1 MDAGGGLPSVPVP
14 ELRALGERLRA
25 IGYDSLRLRS
35 RLGRVPDRLTAG
47 VVAAADVRAGD
58 DDLAAAIRF
67 WCLGLPAAEATLS
80 ARLEPTGTTAL
91 EAAGLVRRAGSS
103 LQAAVRITPALG
115 RLLVHDFDR
124 GDAMAREHVVGIG
137 PASRTLAGLTP
148 RETVERA
155 ADIGS
160 GSGVQALAMAGH
172 ARTVVATDINPR
184 AGWTTLASAALN
196 GVSVEMRLGDAL
208 EPLAGERFDLLVSNP
223 PFVVSPRSE
232 LTFRD
237 APVRGDALC
246 EAIVRAA
253 PSHLTPGGMAVVLV
267 NWVVPQNEP
276 ATAGA
281 ERWLSGL
288 PVTALLLHHDVL
300 DPVTYAQRW
309 SMLPLDAS
317 WQDHRETLD
326 AWVSELRRLGAD
338 HVASGA
344 IVLEASE
351 GPSRVQVVP
360 MRRRP
365 MNGGSQVRRMMRAI
379 GRFDGPADPRL
390 PDTRFRLVHG
400 HRIDQRLH
408 YGHGSY
414 QAAAASIELDRTAGV
429 AGTIPARLLEAVFR
443 MDGSARL
450 ADLGDTADGSLAE
463 TALELFELGFLEI
476 VEPAA

>member
-14 ELRALGERLRA
+14 ELRALGAHLRA
-25 IGYDSLRLRS
+25 MGYDSLRLRS
-35 RLGRVPDRLTAG
+35 RLGRIPDRLAAG

-58 DDLAAAIRF
+58 DHLAAAIRF
-67 WCLGLPAAEATLS
+67 WGLGLPAHEATLPGQLDS
-80 ARLEPTGTTAL
+80 TTLATL
-91 EAAGLVRRAGSS
+91 EAAGLVRRAGPS

-124 GDAMAREHVVGIG
+124 GGVMAREHVVGIG

-148 RETVERA
+148 REQVERA

-160 GSGVQALAMAGH
+160 GSGIQALALTGH
-172 ARTVVATDINPR
+172 ARTVVATDISPR

-208 EPLAGERFDLLVSNP
+208 GPVAGERFDLLVSNP

-237 APVRGDALC
+237 APVRGDAMC
-246 EAIVRAA
+246 AAIVRSV
-253 PSHLTPGGMAVVLV
+253 PSHLAPGGMAVLLV
-267 NWVVPQNEP
+267 NWLVRESEP

-281 ERWLSGL
+281 ERWLAGL

-309 SMLPLDAS
+309 AMLPLDAS
-317 WQDHRETLD
+317 WRYHRQTLD
-326 AWVSELRRLGAD
+326 AWVNELRRLGA
-338 HVASGA
+338 HHIASGA
-344 IVLEASE
+344 IVLEASD
-351 GPSRVQVVP
+351 GPSRVRVFR

-365 MNGGSQVRRMMRAI
+365 VNGGSQVRRMMRAI
-379 GRFDGPADPRL
+379 GRFGGPGDPRL
-390 PDTRFRLVHG
+390 LDARFRLVHG

-414 QAAAASIELDRTAGV
+414 QAAPASVELDRTAGV
-429 AGTIPARLLEAVFR
+429 AGSIPARLLEAVFR

-476 VEPAA
+476 VAPAA